1 MILIFG
7 LCFLFLV
14 LSAFGIGAKGKWAFS
29 QPVSPKSGYCSR
41 EMTASVNGYFLTTVF
56 MTHLI
61 QYMSWS
67 IYGPLDIMYIEVNRA
82 LGQLIVAM
90 FLFYSGYGVME
101 SLRHKKGYISS
112 FPKRRLLPFFVNFE
126 IAAVI
131 YLFVSCATNQ
141 TPTFWYALKGFAAW
155 ESLGNSNWYV
165 FAILYLYVVTYIVF
179 RIRETKWFRKMPLWF
194 AVFGIVFLSG
204 IYILWM
210 RHAGKGGWWYDTILC
225 YSAGMFFALGR
236 ETFEK
241 WLAGG
246 KRYLHYV
253 ASLVFAVAI
262 FALFYSM
269 RAEHKMYFE
278 IVSVTFAIVVVLLTM
293 KFRASN
299 RVYTFIGQNLFSF
312 YIYQR
317 IPMIL
322 LKDSLGKGNAV
333 VYLLVCAVLTAGIS
347 LLMIRF
353 YRRLKKY
360 LP

>member
-236 ETFEK
+236 ETFVSC
-241 WLAGG
+241 
-246 KRYLHYV
+246 R
-253 ASLVFAVAI
+253 
-262 FALFYSM
+262 LF
-269 RAEHKMYFE
+269 
-278 IVSVTFAIVVVLLTM
+278 I
-293 KFRASN
+293 
-299 RVYTFIGQNLFSF
+299 
-312 YIYQR
+312 
-317 IPMIL
+317 
-322 LKDSLGKGNAV
+322 
-333 VYLLVCAVLTAGIS
+333 
-347 LLMIRF
+347 
-353 YRRLKKY
+353 
-360 LP
+360 

>member
-14 LSAFGIGAKGKWAFS
+14 LSALGIGTKGKWAFS
-29 QPVSPKSGYCSR
+29 QPVSQKSGYCSR
-41 EMTASVNGYFLTTVF
+41 EMTASINGYFLTTVF

-61 QYMSWS
+61 QYMPES
-67 IYGPLDIMYIEVNRA
+67 IYDSLDFMYIEVNRA

-141 TPTFWYALKGFAAW
+141 TPTFWYALKGFIAW

-179 RIRETKWFRKMPLWF
+179 RIRETKWFCKMPLWF

-241 WLAGG
+241 WLSR
-246 KRYLHYV
+246 KRSHLRYLLCLIGT
-253 ASLVFAVAI
+253 AAVFSI
-262 FALFYSM
+262 FYAM
-269 RAEHKMYFE
+269 RTDHKLYFE
-278 IVSVTFAIVVVLLTM
+278 IISVSFAMLVVLLSM
-293 KFRASN
+293 RLRAYN
-299 RVYTFIGQNLFSF
+299 RVYTYIGQNLFSF

>member
-14 LSAFGIGAKGKWAFS
+14 FSAFGIGAKGKWAFS
-29 QPVSPKSGYCSR
+29 QPVSQKSGYCSR

-141 TPTFWYALKGFAAW
+141 TPTFRYALKGFAAW
-155 ESLGNSNWYV
+155 ESCL
-165 FAILYLYVVTYIVF
+165 LYTSD
-179 RIRETKWFRKMPLWF
+179 
-194 AVFGIVFLSG
+194 A
-204 IYILWM
+204 
-210 RHAGKGGWWYDTILC
+210 AD
-225 YSAGMFFALGR
+225 
-236 ETFEK
+236 
-241 WLAGG
+241 
-246 KRYLHYV
+246 
-253 ASLVFAVAI
+253 
-262 FALFYSM
+262 
-269 RAEHKMYFE
+269 
-278 IVSVTFAIVVVLLTM
+278 
-293 KFRASN
+293 
-299 RVYTFIGQNLFSF
+299 
-312 YIYQR
+312 
-317 IPMIL
+317 
-322 LKDSLGKGNAV
+322 D
-333 VYLLVCAVLTAGIS
+333 
-347 LLMIRF
+347 
-353 YRRLKKY
+353 
-360 LP
+360 

>member
-1 MILIFG
+1 
-7 LCFLFLV
+7 
-14 LSAFGIGAKGKWAFS
+14 
-29 QPVSPKSGYCSR
+29 
-41 EMTASVNGYFLTTVF
+41 MTASVNGYFLTTVF

-101 SLRHKKGYISS
+101 SLRHKNNRDVN
-112 FPKRRLLPFFVNFE
+112 PTAFF

-141 TPTFWYALKGFAAW
+141 TPTFRYALKGFAAW

-210 RHAGKGGWWYDTILC
+210 RHAGKGDIVLQ
-225 YSAGMFFALGR
+225 R
-236 ETFEK
+236 
-241 WLAGG
+241 
-246 KRYLHYV
+246 RH
-253 ASLVFAVAI
+253 VFCTGA
-262 FALFYSM
+262 
-269 RAEHKMYFE
+269 
-278 IVSVTFAIVVVLLTM
+278 
-293 KFRASN
+293 
-299 RVYTFIGQNLFSF
+299 
-312 YIYQR
+312 
-317 IPMIL
+317 
-322 LKDSLGKGNAV
+322 
-333 VYLLVCAVLTAGIS
+333 
-347 LLMIRF
+347 
-353 YRRLKKY
+353 
-360 LP
+360 

>member
-7 LCFLFLV
+7 LSFLFLV
-14 LSAFGIGAKGKWAFS
+14 LSALGIGTKGKWAFS
-29 QPVSPKSGYCSR
+29 QPVSKNSGYCSR

-56 MTHLI
+56 MTHLS
-61 QYMSWS
+61 QYLSEDVC
-67 IYGPLDIMYIEVNRA
+67 GPLEDMYFSVNKA

-101 SLRHKKGYISS
+101 SLRHKEGYISS

-126 IAAVI
+126 IAALI
-131 YLFVSCATNQ
+131 YLIVSCATNQ
-141 TPTFWYALKGFAAW
+141 TPTFRYAIKGFIAW
-155 ESLGNSNWYV
+155 DSLGNSNWYV

-179 RIRETKWFRKMPLWF
+179 RIRETKWFCKMPMWF
-194 AVFGIVFLSG
+194 AVFGIVFFSG
-204 IYILWM
+204 VYILWM
-210 RHAGKGGWWYDTILC
+210 RHEGKGGWWYDTILC
-225 YSAGMFFALGR
+225 YSAGMFFSLGR
-236 ETFEK
+236 EILEK

-246 KRYLHYV
+246 KRHLRYV
-253 ASLVFAVAI
+253 ASLVFVIAI
-262 FALFYSM
+262 FAFFYSM
-269 RAEHKMYFE
+269 RTEHKMYFE
-278 IVSVTFAIVVVLLTM
+278 IISVTFAIIVVLLTM

-299 RVYTFIGQNLFSF
+299 RVYTYIGQNLFSF

-322 LKDSLGKGNAV
+322 LQDSLGKGNPV

-347 LLMIRF
+347 FLMIRF

>member
-29 QPVSPKSGYCSR
+29 QPVSQKSGYCSR

-131 YLFVSCATNQ
+131 YL
-141 TPTFWYALKGFAAW
+141 ALPF
-155 ESLGNSNWYV
+155 
-165 FAILYLYVVTYIVF
+165 
-179 RIRETKWFRKMPLWF
+179 
-194 AVFGIVFLSG
+194 
-204 IYILWM
+204 
-210 RHAGKGGWWYDTILC
+210 
-225 YSAGMFFALGR
+225 
-236 ETFEK
+236 
-241 WLAGG
+241 
-246 KRYLHYV
+246 
-253 ASLVFAVAI
+253 
-262 FALFYSM
+262 
-269 RAEHKMYFE
+269 
-278 IVSVTFAIVVVLLTM
+278 LLTLLSQWCE
-293 KFRASN
+293 KR
-299 RVYTFIGQNLFSF
+299 FS
-312 YIYQR
+312 R
-317 IPMIL
+317 HER
-322 LKDSLGKGNAV
+322 KEA
-333 VYLLVCAVLTAGIS
+333 
-347 LLMIRF
+347 
-353 YRRLKKY
+353 
-360 LP
+360 